1 MGVQYMKTTTT
12 HFKLES
18 IRNSWV
24 GTEAVALNYFDTAV
38 GGELDTT
45 FTGVQT
51 DDYGDEY
58 VYNDAVTVCEN
69 VRLTYAMMFGN
80 TDRRLHTVDIDAVTD
95 EQGVLWADSVLL
107 EGELC

>member
-1 MGVQYMKTTTT
+1 MQTTTT

-24 GTEAVALNYFDTAV
+24 GEEAVALNYFDTAV

-45 FTGVQT
+45 FTAVQT
-51 DDYGDEY
+51 DDCGDEY
-58 VYNDAVTVCEN
+58 VYNDDLHYVETTTV
-69 VRLTYAMMFGN
+69 TYAMMFGN

-95 EQGVLWADSVLL
+95 EQGVLWADSRLL
-107 EGELC
+107 ESELC

>member
-1 MGVQYMKTTTT
+1 MKTTTT
-12 HFKLES
+12 YFKLES
-18 IRNSWV
+18 IRNNWV
-24 GTEAVALNYFDTAV
+24 GAEAVNLNYYSTLV
-38 GGELDTT
+38 GSELDTH

-51 DDYGDEY
+51 DDCGDEY